1 MINKLRL
8 RSCNLKL
15 FIAVCC
21 LFLTTTTLA
30 REDAHTKDASTKAC
44 LAISSAVLK
53 SLPDGP
59 GALLEG
65 SLMFAQSN
73 SSCPCYSFDKLMS
86 IKWDRCTMASQG
98 FPRMLRRVVGNPPN
112 HEIWTINLHKLSAS
126 CTCQWTPAG
135 LCTGKG
141 KRGSEIYHEGMS
153 DSEWTACT
161 NIIKKVAETQGL
173 PCE

>member
-65 SLMFAQSN
+65 SLLFAQSK
-73 SSCPCYSFDKLMS
+73 SCPCYSFEKLMS
-86 IKWDRCTMASQG
+86 IKWDRCTMASLG

-112 HEIWTINLHKLSAS
+112 HEI
-126 CTCQWTPAG
+126 
-135 LCTGKG
+135 
-141 KRGSEIYHEGMS
+141 
-153 DSEWTACT
+153 
-161 NIIKKVAETQGL
+161 
-173 PCE
+173 